1 MLGLV
6 ALAWCL
12 LIAPVLHRQTHAHGT
27 DHSHGAPSVGNFE
40 HQSVTFT
47 AGAVSPVVVPVLL
60 ALVVREVAQ
69 PVAPELVSAR
79 RVEQSQAP

>member
-27 DHSHGAPSVGNFE
+27 GHSHGAPNTGNFE

-47 AGAVSPVVVPVLL
+47 AAAQAPTVAPVLL
-60 ALVVREVAQ
+60 AVVVREAAL
-69 PVAPELVSAR
+69 PATPELSSAR